1 MKPPGITVVY
11 HPDHSITLSDGKGAE
26 VTYRDPDT
34 VGASFEQA
42 LESMPSSLERT
53 VTAAGVVSLVALV
66 VVLCV
71 RFVF

>member
-1 MKPPGITVVY
+1 MKPPRITVVCY
-11 HPDHSITLSDGKGAE
+11 PDHN
-26 VTYRDPDT
+26 PDT
-34 VGASFEQA
+34 MDAIFEQA
-42 LESMPSSLERT
+42 LESMPSPLERT